1 MEQLGNLKNVDSRK
15 VMGNML
21 ENIKAEEKYWT
32 GMWKTTKTANLAVV
46 LIVMGINF
54 TQVDTSLTL

>member
-1 MEQLGNLKNVDSRK
+1 
-15 VMGNML
+15 ML
-21 ENIKAEEKYWT
+21 ENIKAEEKYWN
-32 GMWKTTKTANLAVV
+32 GMWKTMKTANLAVV